1 MIQSRHVVVFFCFV
15 TDEYQVLCH
24 HVPIIYNIQRIL
36 QQSRHR
42 SITRQTEGYLYQCE
56 YLGDVGE
63 GADLQQGQRLE
74 EAAGADNHEQL
85 GEEVEVGL
93 EVLHA
98 PVVHQLLA
106 DLPGGGPPEEHVD
119 QQQEEDRGVEYRQRG
134 GAHLVRGILLNCASV
149 TVA

>member
-1 MIQSRHVVVFFCFV
+1 M

-24 HVPIIYNIQRIL
+24 HEPIVQKIQRIL
-36 QQSRHR
+36 QQIRLE
-42 SITRQTEGYLYQCE
+42 SITRQTESHLYQCE

-106 DLPGGGPPEEHVD
+106 DLPGGGPPEEHVH

>member
-1 MIQSRHVVVFFCFV
+1 M
-15 TDEYQVLCH
+15 
-24 HVPIIYNIQRIL
+24 
-36 QQSRHR
+36 
-42 SITRQTEGYLYQCE
+42 
-56 YLGDVGE
+56 
-63 GADLQQGQRLE
+63 
-74 EAAGADNHEQL
+74 
-85 GEEVEVGL
+85 
-93 EVLHA
+93 LHA

>member
-1 MIQSRHVVVFFCFV
+1 MSR
-15 TDEYQVLCH
+15 YQVLCH
-24 HVPIIYNIQRIL
+24 HEPIVQKIQRIL
-36 QQSRHR
+36 QQIRLE

-134 GAHLVRGILLNCASV
+134 GAHLVRGKLLNCASV
-149 TVA
+149 TVV